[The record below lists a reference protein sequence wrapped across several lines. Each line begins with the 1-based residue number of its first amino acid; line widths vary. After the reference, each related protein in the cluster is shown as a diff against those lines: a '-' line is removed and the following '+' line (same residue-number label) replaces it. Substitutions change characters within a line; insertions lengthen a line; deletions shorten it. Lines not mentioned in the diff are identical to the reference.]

1 MVTGI
6 RGFMDA
12 NRWTNER
19 HLNFLKFIEASF
31 VRRMLENGND
41 NGRLLL
47 MDRHVPDSCESTSDS
62 ATVIGRKKRERHFPA
77 DNLDASLGID
87 RRVKRLR
94 LHSSHFP
101 HEDQVV
107 PQMKHVKKDDD
118 DKN

>member
-1 MVTGI
+1 
-6 RGFMDA
+6 MDA

-31 VRRMLENGND
+31 VRRMLENGN
-41 NGRLLL
+41 GRLFLP
-47 MDRHVPDSCESTSDS
+47 DRHVPDSCESTSYS

-77 DNLDASLGID
+77 DDLDASL

-94 LHSSHFP
+94 LHSYHFP

-107 PQMKHVKKDDD
+107 PQMKHVKKDEDD
-118 DKN
+118 RN